1 MPKLKSK
8 IRLKENIMMYS
19 TEIQYPECKY
29 FHESIKKKNSQ
40 IGKQAKVRNKQFIE
54 EKVKMTMKK

>member
-1 MPKLKSK
+1 
-8 IRLKENIMMYS
+8 MYS

-40 IGKQAKVRNKQFIE
+40 IGKQAEVRNKQFIE